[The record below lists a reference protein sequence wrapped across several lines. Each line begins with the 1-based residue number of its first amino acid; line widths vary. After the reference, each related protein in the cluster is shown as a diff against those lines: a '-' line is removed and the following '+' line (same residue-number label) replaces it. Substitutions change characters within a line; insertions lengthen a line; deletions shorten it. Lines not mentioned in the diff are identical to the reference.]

1 MRKAV
6 KFTSADGVTTR
17 VLAVGDAKDGR
28 EVLSRVVRKFST
40 SGGGS
45 VTPGSTGALS
55 KDEDLDGWGIWTPDQ
70 NGMARLLSEQELHSV
85 CQNTAAPERS
95 RGLFVRKLPS
105 SASAAS
111 SPLPLISTTSPSTVQ
126 QQTSSTSPNKRG
138 RKLQW
143 VFGES
148 HAASSDTPRPGGAV
162 SFTPSATG
170 QGFAS
175 PTASPT
181 SPNYLGI
188 EIPKMGFEPASPS
201 TSGDGSDFEDEIYH
215 QEEYD
220 ADGALRI
227 SPKKK
232 GSGSTSS
239 SGKMNRASTVSV
251 MSGLEAPDWAKDY
264 YGRTSEDGG
273 STSNGREGGNG
284 GGGPYMASPPQR
296 TSSRRNS
303 PPTSHDS
310 MIHPSAPAQRS
321 TTEPHP
327 RSSSPAASVA
337 SSLAPSSAR
346 KLRNFFGQRPPSELI
361 ATHLTEFFPLGL
373 RGNGDKK
380 LSKQVRMS
388 IRKSMGAHGLGG
400 GGMGRRL
407 STTSIASSTRA
418 TVGGHPLLA
427 APPVPGQTSWEKKEE
442 SHAMSRFS
450 GSSDGSGGLSQ
461 SSQATTRAGGGRS
474 PRSSSSSALDPPDES
489 AEDQEEEG
497 EQEPGLVIIGEGGT
511 LVPSPQSS
519 TMALNSSN
527 SSSRSV
533 SVTGADEHADTRSI
547 ASSRA
552 PSYLDARSARLSTRR
567 MSRMSGSSRLSTG
580 AQSLWERRSKDSDAA
595 SVITVDE
602 VTAEL
607 ETRRASG
614 VSWGGAY
621 SDEEGSVVGSDEE
634 DLSDEEES
642 ETEASEEEEE
652 EIQEGAPPKPEN
664 KGMKWIKGALIG
676 QGSFGSVYLGMNPL
690 SGSLMAVKQV
700 ELPTGKSHNEERKKS
715 MLEAL
720 EREIELLK
728 VLQHENIVQYLDS
741 STDGQHLNIF
751 LEYVPGGSVAAL
763 LSNYGA
769 FEEALV
775 GKFVRQ
781 ILTGLEY
788 LHGREIIHRDIK
800 GANILVDNKGNIKI
814 SDFGI
819 SKKVEDNLLS
829 GAKVHRPS
837 LQGSVYWMA
846 PEVVK
851 QTAYT
856 SKADIWSLGCLV
868 VEMLTGAH
876 PWANLTQMQ
885 AIFRIGSSGRPTV
898 PDDIS
903 SEADDFLEQTFEIEH
918 SARPSASELLAHP
931 FIREDANLQ
940 TPTRAT
946 FSQGSGS
953 S

>member
-1 MRKAV
+1 
-6 KFTSADGVTTR
+6 
-17 VLAVGDAKDGR
+17 
-28 EVLSRVVRKFST
+28 
-40 SGGGS
+40 
-45 VTPGSTGALS
+45 
-55 KDEDLDGWGIWTPDQ
+55 
-70 NGMARLLSEQELHSV
+70 
-85 CQNTAAPERS
+85 
-95 RGLFVRKLPS
+95 
-105 SASAAS
+105 
-111 SPLPLISTTSPSTVQ
+111 
-126 QQTSSTSPNKRG
+126 
-138 RKLQW
+138 
-143 VFGES
+143 
-148 HAASSDTPRPGGAV
+148 
-162 SFTPSATG
+162 
-170 QGFAS
+170 
-175 PTASPT
+175 
-181 SPNYLGI
+181 
-188 EIPKMGFEPASPS
+188 
-201 TSGDGSDFEDEIYH
+201 
-215 QEEYD
+215 
-220 ADGALRI
+220 
-227 SPKKK
+227 
-232 GSGSTSS
+232 
-239 SGKMNRASTVSV
+239 
-251 MSGLEAPDWAKDY
+251 
-264 YGRTSEDGG
+264 
-273 STSNGREGGNG
+273 
-284 GGGPYMASPPQR
+284 
-296 TSSRRNS
+296 
-303 PPTSHDS
+303 

-427 APPVPGQTSWEKKEE
+427 APPVPGKTSWEKKEE

-652 EIQEGAPPKPEN
+652 EIQEGAPPKPESKFSMPSSLLYMTMLIILEFVD

-728 VLQHENIVQYLDS
+728 VLQHES
-741 STDGQHLNIF
+741 EST
-751 LEYVPGGSVAAL
+751 S
-763 LSNYGA
+763 LS
-769 FEEALV
+769 
-775 GKFVRQ
+775 
-781 ILTGLEY
+781 
-788 LHGREIIHRDIK
+788 
-800 GANILVDNKGNIKI
+800 I
-814 SDFGI
+814 S
-819 SKKVEDNLLS
+819 
-829 GAKVHRPS
+829 RP
-837 LQGSVYWMA
+837 
-846 PEVVK
+846 P
-851 QTAYT
+851 
-856 SKADIWSLGCLV
+856 
-868 VEMLTGAH
+868 
-876 PWANLTQMQ
+876 
-885 AIFRIGSSGRPTV
+885 
-898 PDDIS
+898 
-903 SEADDFLEQTFEIEH
+903 
-918 SARPSASELLAHP
+918 
-931 FIREDANLQ
+931 
-940 TPTRAT
+940 
-946 FSQGSGS
+946 
-953 S
+953 